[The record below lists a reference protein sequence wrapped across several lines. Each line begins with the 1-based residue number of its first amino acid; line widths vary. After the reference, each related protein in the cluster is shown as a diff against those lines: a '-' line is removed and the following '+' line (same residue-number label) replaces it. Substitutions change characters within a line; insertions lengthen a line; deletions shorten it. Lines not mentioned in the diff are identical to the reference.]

1 MSRSFIIVS
10 LLASVALVGCS
21 TPRSSDLSSW
31 QVCLIQ
37 PSLTETPTSFGP
49 LTAGDAVQILYGSWT
64 VPNKYATLSMEIPGA
79 LPKNRPTYVGGDRD
93 EGDFKVR
100 YQEGATMQTYDSF
113 TVKGKVNVLSFTD
126 RKAVLDIDLTVSN
139 PVTDLD
145 QVGEVVLKG
154 EMEMQRVRGL
164 NECYFRK

>member
-1 MSRSFIIVS
+1 MSLVFF
-10 LLASVALVGCS
+10 ALVGCK
-21 TPRSSDLSSW
+21 TPMSSDLSTW

-37 PSLTETPTSFGP
+37 PSLTEAPSKFGP
-49 LTAGDAVQILYGSWT
+49 LTAGDTVQTLYGSWT
-64 VPNKYATLSMEIPGA
+64 IPNKYATLSMEIPGA
-79 LPKNRPTYVGGDRD
+79 LPKSRPVYVGGDRD

-100 YQEGATMQTYDSF
+100 YQEGGTMQTYDSY

-126 RKAVLDIDLTVSN
+126 RKAVLDIDLKVSK

-145 QVGEVVLKG
+145 QKGEVVLKG
-154 EMEMQRVRGL
+154 EMEMQRVSGL